1 DVCFTAATG
10 RSHFAHRLALVGS
23 DAEELRA
30 RLAEHGAGGDPVGL
44 YRGHAPATR
53 PKVAFLFTGQGA
65 QYVGMGRELYESEPV
80 FRDALDR
87 CDEIL
92 RGELERPLLSVL
104 YPAEGEDSPLDRTAY
119 TQPALFALE
128 YALVQLWKSRGV
140 EPAFVAG
147 HSVGE
152 YVAACVAGVLGLEDA
167 LRLIAARGRLME
179 ALPEGGAMAALF
191 TEEARVR
198 ALVEPRSGRVS
209 VAAVNGPTET
219 VISGEAEAVEEIVS
233 LLSAE
238 GVEHRRLVV
247 SHAFHSPLLEPMLEE
262 FERVASA
269 VEYRE
274 PTLGILSNVTGR
286 LAKGEEL
293 RSADYWRRHTRE
305 AVRFADTV
313 QSLWELGV
321 RVFVEVGPS
330 ATLLGMGRRIAP
342 EGEGAWAPS
351 LRKGR
356 GERETFASAVAS
368 VWTAGVGVDWEA
380 VLGRRRRVEL
390 PTYPFQR
397 RPYWMEAPR
406 PRAAVGPRRGGG
418 LLGERIESP
427 GLNGALVWQTEL
439 STDAQPHLADH
450 RIYGAVVVSGAQ
462 YLAMAAAAAAD
473 VLGGDAVELR
483 EVAFHQPIVLEEGET
498 RHVQLVLSPAE
509 GDGRRRFEVYAR
521 AGEGE
526 WTLHATGFVA
536 PAAPGE
542 PEQVEG
548 VDAVRARCTGEQ
560 EGEAFYRAAEER
572 EVHLGPGFRWSRHFW
587 RRDGEAL
594 SAMERPEGAAPSLA
608 VPPGLLDACMQ
619 LVGVAVPPDP
629 EGRAAVPTAVGTLR
643 VHRRPA
649 GRLWCRGTARREG
662 RDGLAGEV
670 VLMDGEG
677 VPVAELLG

>member
-1 DVCFTAATG
+1 AAVLG
-10 RSHFAHRLALVGS
+10 ASRGDLARALAALQAGESSPAVVHPAR
-23 DAEELRA
+23 DA
-30 RLAEHGAGGDPVGL
+30 
-44 YRGHAPATR
+44 ATR
-53 PKVAFLFTGQGA
+53 PEVAFLFTGQGA

-128 YALVQLWKSRGV
+128 YALVQLWRSRGV

-167 LRLIAARGRLME
+167 LKLIAARGRLMD

-191 TEEARVR
+191 TEEERVR
-198 ALVEPRSGRVS
+198 ALVEPRSDRVS

-219 VISGEAEAVEEIVS
+219 VISGEAEAVEEIVA

-274 PTLGILSNVTGR
+274 PRLGIVSNVTGR
-286 LAKGEEL
+286 LAEGEEL
-293 RSADYWRRHTRE
+293 RSAGYWRRHTRE

-313 QSLWELGV
+313 QSLWDLGV

-342 EGEGAWAPS
+342 EGEGTWAPS

-356 GERETFASAVAS
+356 GERETFAAAVAS

-406 PRAAVGPRRGGG
+406 PRPLRQGSDA
-418 LLGERIESP
+418 LLGERVESP
-427 GLNGALVWQTEL
+427 LLRGALVWQTEL

-450 RIYGAVVVSGAQ
+450 RIYGEVVVPGAQ
-462 YLAMAAAAAAD
+462 YLAMAAAAAQS
-473 VLGGDAVELR
+473 LGTEAVELR
-483 EVAFHQPIVLEEGET
+483 EVGFLQPVVLEEGE
-498 RHVQLVLSPAE
+498 RRRAQLVLSDAE
-509 GDGRRRFEVYAR
+509 DDGRRRFEVYAR

-542 PEQVEG
+542 PEQAEE
-548 VDAVRARCTGEQ
+548 VDAVRARC
-560 EGEAFYRAAEER
+560 AEER
-572 EVHLGPGFRWSRHFW
+572 SADAFYAAMDARDIALGAAFRWIAGVR

-594 SAMERPEGAAPSLA
+594 GRMEPREGVRPMAPIH
-608 VPPGLLDACMQ
+608 PGLADACIQ
-619 LVGVAVPPDP
+619 LVAATSAEADSSTAYVPV
-629 EGRAAVPTAVGTLR
+629 EVESFRL
-643 VHRRPA
+643 HRRPTGTLWA
-649 GRLWCRGTARREG
+649 HARLRDPGGEEKEVESADVALVDDGGGVVAEIRGLRARRAR
-662 RDGLAGEV
+662 RDA
-670 VLMDGEG
+670 
-677 VPVAELLG
+677 LLRG